1 MRYQCLV
8 HLEFSTSPGP
18 FFSANA
24 SPLKREVTVS
34 PLARPVKKQTPRTTG
49 TPRGIRVVALGGGT
63 GLSALLRGLKQ
74 HVVPRH
80 DPYPTRAH
88 PIVDLA
94 AIVTVTDD
102 GGSSGRLRR
111 ENRILP
117 PGDIRNCMVA
127 LSKDEALLSRLFQFR
142 FSAGQGLAG
151 HNFGNL
157 FLAAL
162 THVTGD
168 FAEAVRVSSRVLAI
182 RGRIFPSTVSNVT
195 LQAVLENG
203 QRVHGETRIT
213 ASRSPIRKLLLVP
226 RNVRP
231 LAEAVAAIRKAD
243 LILIG
248 PGSLYTS
255 ILPNLL
261 IPEIARAIANSHAP
275 RVYIANLMTQ
285 PGETTNY
292 SVAEHLRAIQSH
304 VKPRIIDYV
313 VANRQKVSPFVERR
327 YRRQGASQ
335 VNIDSSDL
343 QQAGVTLLLGNLL
356 EQHDKIRHN
365 SGRLARL
372 LLDEFASAPPRNRK
386 L

>member
-1 MRYQCLV
+1 MRYI
-8 HLEFSTSPGP
+8 SKKSP
-18 FFSANA
+18 A
-24 SPLKREVTVS
+24 
-34 PLARPVKKQTPRTTG
+34 
-49 TPRGIRVVALGGGT
+49 PRGIRVVALGGGT

-80 DPYPTRAH
+80 DPFPTAQR

-127 LSKDEALLSRLFQFR
+127 LSKDETLLSRLFQYR
-142 FSAGQGLAG
+142 FSAGHGLTG

-182 RGRIFPSTVSNVT
+182 RGRIFPSTISNVT
-195 LQAVLENG
+195 LQAILENG
-203 QRVHGETRIT
+203 KRVHGETSI
-213 ASRSPIRKLLLVP
+213 SKSKIPIRRLLLSP
-226 RNVRP
+226 RRVRP
-231 LAEAVAAIRKAD
+231 VPEAIEAIRHAD

-261 IPEIARAIANSHAP
+261 IPEIAHAIGRSKAP

-285 PGETTNY
+285 PGETTGY
-292 SVAEHLRAIQSH
+292 ALSQHLGAIQRH
-304 VKPRIIDYV
+304 VRGHVIDFV
-313 VANRQKVSPFVERR
+313 VANRKNVSPDVARR
-327 YRRQGASQ
+327 YLQEGAVRVTVDLPVLQKQG
-335 VNIDSSDL
+335 VRVILDS
-343 QQAGVTLLLGNLL
+343 LL
-356 EQHDKIRHN
+356 EEHDVIRHD
-365 SGRLARL
+365 SERLARL
-372 LLDEFASAPPRNRK
+372 LLEEFLVLR
-386 L
+386 